1 MVGVKRGLL
10 KKIVNFSRLPYNN
23 ITQVRK
29 LETELVDLN
38 DKLKA
43 EAPAAE
49 SGSKTVGE
57 TSKRILECQL
67 KDYCKTN

>member
-1 MVGVKRGLL
+1 M
-10 KKIVNFSRLPYNN
+10 
-23 ITQVRK
+23 
-29 LETELVDLN
+29 DLN

-67 KDYCKTN
+67 KDYCKTKLNENGYINTNRDFQLGTRARSL